1 MTAHIDSPAEP
12 TSPLQLPLFMRF
24 LCGRV
29 ASATGNQM
37 MMVAMGWQMYNLT
50 GSAWDLGLVGLA
62 QFLPALVLTLPAGH
76 AADRGNRG
84 HILALCMLLETIVG
98 LVLTASAFGGW
109 TDRTLLL
116 AISVALGAAKGFQN
130 PAQQALVPLLVPLQ
144 LIPRAM
150 AVSSIGMKAAVI
162 GGPAL
167 GGLIYVAGDGVVY
180 AVCTA
185 LFALAVGFFLAVRYV
200 HVPPPDEEVTLAT
213 VFAGFRFI
221 WHNKPVLGAISLD
234 LFAVLLGGAT
244 ALLPIFVKDVLHV
257 GPWALGLLRAAPAIG
272 ALLMSVVLAHWP
284 IERNVGR
291 RMFEAVAVFGL
302 SMLVFGLST
311 VLAVSFAALVVSGA
325 ADMVSVV
332 IRMSMVQLDT
342 PNEMRGRV
350 SAVNSIFI
358 GASNQLGE
366 FESGAT
372 AELMGPIGSVVFGGL
387 GTLLVAALWIKW
399 FPGLARRDRL
409 QGPG

>member
-1 MTAHIDSPAEP
+1 MTNHTEP

-24 LCGRV
+24 WCGRV

-116 AISVALGAAKGFQN
+116 AMSVALGAAKGFQN

-150 AVSSIGMKAAVI
+150 AVSSMGMKAAVI

-185 LFALAVGFFLAVRYV
+185 LFALAAGFFLAVRYV
-200 HVPPPDEEVTLAT
+200 HVPPPAEEVTLAT

-244 ALLPIFVKDVLHV
+244 ALLPIFVKDVLHA

-284 IERNVGR
+284 IERNVGS

-311 VLAVSFAALVVSGA
+311 VLAISFVALAVSGA

-372 AELMGPIGSVVFGGL
+372 AEVMGPVGSVVFGGL

-409 QGPG
+409 QGPV